1 MPERREEREEGKK
14 EINNIG
20 RARMGLEN
28 NLSGERG
35 KHNDR
40 ERNKRETAMCF
51 TDLTHKDAHIM
62 TTKIT
67 LLFGEHCI
75 YTFCI
80 WDYVDSVSVL
90 YLSQYSIQLLNNY
103 INGAVC

>member
-20 RARMGLEN
+20 RARRGLED

-80 WDYVDSVSVL
+80 MGLCGFCLGVISVSVQH
-90 YLSQYSIQLLNNY
+90 SASK
-103 INGAVC
+103 

>member
-20 RARMGLEN
+20 RARRGLED
-28 NLSGERG
+28 NLSRERG

-40 ERNKRETAMCF
+40 ERNKRETTVCF

-67 LLFGEHCI
+67 LLLFWRALHLHILHMGLCG
-75 YTFCI
+75 FCLSVI
-80 WDYVDSVSVL
+80 SVSVQH
-90 YLSQYSIQLLNNY
+90 SASK
-103 INGAVC
+103 